1 MAANIQIKKQITK
14 KNMYTFGLAYQ
25 INGSR
30 CGKTSPLEDT
40 HARIFSNKFGKSL
53 AYSYL

>member
-1 MAANIQIKKQITK
+1 MYYFVTK
-14 KNMYTFGLAYQ
+14 ICT
-25 INGSR
+25 
-30 CGKTSPLEDT
+30 TSETASGET